1 MTQPLHP
8 VSKGDYVAGG
18 DGLSRLSIDQ
28 NSNEQIEIM
37 TTTDEIIAKSDNLLT
52 ESEQSKGG
60 SFMKAARSKALRPFV
75 IISSSYLLFTITDGA
90 IRMIVLLHAYN
101 KSFSALE
108 VAIMFTLYELAGV
121 FTNLAAGVMGA
132 KWGIKVTLISGLSL
146 QLLSYGLLFGWQD
159 GWSKTESLVYVTGKC
174 CHIQQLELD
183 WTGLD
188 LTCARVRFML
198 FHSGALILMPYY
210 IIFHS
215 GTDVC
220 GYRQGFNQVRRKDH
234 YQTSNAGGKGDS
246 TIQAGFSHYWMEK
259 LTQGG
264 GLLCWRCL
272 ASSIL

>member
-37 TTTDEIIAKSDNLLT
+37 TTMDEIIAKSDNLLT

-183 WTGLD
+183 WT
-188 LTCARVRFML
+188 
-198 FHSGALILMPYY
+198 
-210 IIFHS
+210 
-215 GTDVC
+215 
-220 GYRQGFNQVRRKDH
+220 
-234 YQTSNAGGKGDS
+234 
-246 TIQAGFSHYWMEK
+246 
-259 LTQGG
+259 
-264 GLLCWRCL
+264 
-272 ASSIL
+272 